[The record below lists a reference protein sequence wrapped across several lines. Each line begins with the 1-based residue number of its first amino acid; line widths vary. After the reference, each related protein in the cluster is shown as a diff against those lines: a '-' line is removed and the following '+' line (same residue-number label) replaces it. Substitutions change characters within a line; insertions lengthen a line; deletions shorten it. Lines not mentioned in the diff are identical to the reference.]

1 MRVALLFIIP
11 LLLLT
16 GCTGGAPATAVP
28 TLNLDEI
35 SPVAETS
42 ATVESV
48 SSTGVT
54 ASGVLVPSQES
65 RIGSNSI
72 SQVDGVFVSLGDKVS
87 EGDLLANL
95 GGRQEAEA
103 ALAAAEA
110 AAITAQNDFD
120 TWMEEAPIRA
130 AQLEKDIVVAR
141 EALIESQ
148 RLLTHLE
155 YQRWLFLTK
164 SEKQIQRIEKEKDTK
179 YSNPTNESLDKAK
192 ADLKLK
198 EAELVELKRKFES
211 FADGVDPVELAQRK
225 ANLESIQMQAAG
237 ARERLNSLDVK
248 APFDGVVSQV
258 NVQFGD
264 MVNPGQVM
272 FIVTDSSL
280 LRVETT
286 DLSERDIPQV
296 KVGMTVSVR
305 IKPLGISV
313 PGTVKAIS
321 ARADTI
327 GGDVVYTVVIDL
339 EEVPADARAGMSVE
353 VDF

>member
-35 SPVAETS
+35 SPAAETS